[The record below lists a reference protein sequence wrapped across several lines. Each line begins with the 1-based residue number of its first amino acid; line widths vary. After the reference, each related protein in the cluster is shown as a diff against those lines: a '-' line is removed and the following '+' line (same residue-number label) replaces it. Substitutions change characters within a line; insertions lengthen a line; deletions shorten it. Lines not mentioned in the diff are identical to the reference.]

1 MFYLLPN
8 SSRLYSPEFE
18 IYRPVFKKKIPDISC
33 FSMTVGILK
42 RRLKKNERLHT
53 KVGYYAV
60 KMKKKKEEPTPLKH
74 GHLKFKASFIAE

>member
-1 MFYLLPN
+1 
-8 SSRLYSPEFE
+8 
-18 IYRPVFKKKIPDISC
+18 
-33 FSMTVGILK
+33 MTVGILK